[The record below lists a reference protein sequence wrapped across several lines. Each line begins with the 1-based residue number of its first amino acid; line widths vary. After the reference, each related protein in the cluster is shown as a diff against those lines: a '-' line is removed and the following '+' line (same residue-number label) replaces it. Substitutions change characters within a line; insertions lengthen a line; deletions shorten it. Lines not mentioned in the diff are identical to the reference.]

1 MAILTHERRKRTME
15 QAKVKLPRSAAEK
28 QGIPLEAVAG
38 FLDSLAAQSLE
49 AHSFMIVR
57 NGHVVAEGA
66 WQPYRIEDRHM
77 LFSLSKSFTST
88 AIGFAAS
95 EGLLSLDDR
104 VVRYFPE
111 DLPDES
117 SPLLEE
123 MRICD
128 LLTMSTGHEKDTV
141 PLGNDQYGDN
151 WAKEILGQPV
161 VHPPGTHFVYN
172 SGATYLLAVILHRVT
187 GVPLL
192 EYLGPRLFEPL
203 GISGATWE
211 KCPRGFAVG
220 GWGLSIAVED
230 IAKFGL
236 LYLQNGI
243 WEGQRILPEGWVEEA
258 TSKHIDN
265 GSDADNDWHQG
276 YGYQFWR
283 CRHGAYR
290 GDGAFGQFCIV
301 LPEQAAV
308 IAVTSGTGNMGG
320 ILQAVWDNLLPAMG
334 AEPIEEDVRA
344 AQSWTE
350 RLGSLRYNPP
360 VAEAS
365 NPAAER
371 RMNGVVYGLDAN
383 SAQLESLAFSFGDDQ
398 VLVTTVNPRGEQR
411 IAAGRGVWRESSCS
425 LLGDAEQKVAA
436 SVAWGDSETVRLTLR
451 FVEAPFTFDIV
462 VRPEEDGTIEVGM
475 REFAG
480 NNDYPAIAG
489 RA

>member
-1 MAILTHERRKRTME
+1 ME
-15 QAKVKLPRSAAEK
+15 QAKIKLPRSTAEA
-28 QGIPLEAVAG
+28 QGIRSEAVKE
-38 FLDSLAAQSLE
+38 FLDDIAAQSLE

-66 WQPYRIEDRHM
+66 WDPYRLEDRHM

-95 EGLLSLDDR
+95 EGLLSLDDK
-104 VVRYFPE
+104 VARYFPD
-111 DLPDES
+111 DLPDGT

-123 MRICD
+123 MRVRD
-128 LLTMSTGHEKDTV
+128 LLTMSTGHAKDTV
-141 PLGNDQYGDN
+141 PLGSDQYDDN
-151 WAKEILGQPV
+151 WAKAILGQPV

-203 GISGATWE
+203 GIADATWE

-243 WEGQRILPEGWVEEA
+243 WEGKRILPEGWVEEA

-265 GSDADNDWHQG
+265 GSDANNDWNQG

-320 ILQAVWDNLLPAMG
+320 IMQAVWDNLLPAMG
-334 AEPIEEDVRA
+334 PEPVGEDVRA
-344 AQSWTE
+344 AQSLTE
-350 RLGSLRYNPP
+350 RLRSLRYGPP
-360 VAEAS
+360 AAEAS
-365 NPAAER
+365 NPAAEQ
-371 RMNGVVYGLDAN
+371 RMNGIAYRLDAN
-383 SAQLESLAFSFGDDQ
+383 QAQLQSIAFSFADDR
-398 VLVTTVNPRGEQR
+398 VSVTMANPRGEQR
-411 IAAGRGVWRESSCS
+411 IAAGRGVWLESVCS
-425 LLGDAEQKVAA
+425 LLGDTDQKVAA
-436 SVAWGDSETVRLTLR
+436 SLVWSDPETIKLTLR
-451 FVEAPFTFDIV
+451 FVESPFTFDVV
-462 VRPEEDGTIEVGM
+462 VRPTEDGAIEVGM
-475 REFAG
+475 HEHAG
-480 NNDYPAIAG
+480 NNDYPTISG
-489 RA
+489 RP

>member
-1 MAILTHERRKRTME
+1 ME
-15 QAKVKLPRSAAEK
+15 QAKFKLPRSSAEA
-28 QGIPLEAVAG
+28 QGIRSEAITG
-38 FLDSLAAQSLE
+38 FLDDLSGKSIE
-49 AHSFMIVR
+49 THSFMIVR
-57 NGHVVAEGA
+57 NGHVVAEGT
-66 WQPYRIEDRHM
+66 WHPYRIEDRHM

-111 DLPDES
+111 DLPPGEP

-123 MRICD
+123 MRIRD
-128 LLTMSTGHEKDTV
+128 LLTMSTGHEQDTF
-141 PLGNDQYGDN
+141 PLSGQYDGN
-151 WAKEILGQPV
+151 WAKEILSKPV
-161 VHPPGTHFVYN
+161 VHPPGTRFVYN

-187 GVPLL
+187 GGVPLL
-192 EYLGPRLFEPL
+192 EYLEPRLFEPL
-203 GISGATWE
+203 GIANATWE
-211 KCPRGFAVG
+211 QCPRGIAVG
-220 GWGLSIAVED
+220 GWGLSVAVED
-230 IAKFGL
+230 IAKFGQ

-243 WEGQRILPEGWVEEA
+243 WDGKRILPEGWAEEA

-265 GSDADNDWHQG
+265 GSEADNDWHQG

-320 ILQAVWDNLLPAMG
+320 IMQAIWDNLLPAMG
-334 AEPIEEDVRA
+334 PEPVEKDVRA
-344 AQSWTE
+344 SQSLTE
-350 RLGSLRYNPP
+350 RLRALRYDPP
-360 VAEAS
+360 AAEAF

-371 RMNGVVYGLDAN
+371 SMNGVVYRLDAN

-398 VLVTTVNPRGEQR
+398 VLVTMVNPRGVQR
-411 IAAGRGVWRESSCS
+411 MAAGRGVWRESACS
-425 LLGDAEQKVAA
+425 LLGDAEQKIAA
-436 SVAWGDSETVRLTLR
+436 SVVWSDPETIQLTMR
-451 FVEAPFTFDIV
+451 FVESPFTFDV
-462 VRPEEDGTIEVGM
+462 AVRSKEDGAIEVRM
-475 REFAG
+475 REHAAK
-480 NNDYPAIAG
+480 NNYPVIAG